1 MAVKK
6 FKSGF
11 VTIIGR
17 PNVGKST
24 LVNALVGEKV
34 AIISNKPQTTR
45 NRISAVYTDNEK
57 QIVFIDTPGIHKPKN
72 KLGEFMVHE
81 AKTTFNEVDLI
92 VFMVDESK
100 SIGPG
105 DNHIIESLKELR
117 TPCLLVVN
125 KLDLITPEEFKEIYD
140 KYEAMGIFDEIIG
153 ISAQNQMNLKKLIAT
168 IGSYME
174 EGPKYFPEDMV
185 TDQPERFIV
194 AEIIREKLLNILYD
208 EVPHGIAVG
217 IEKIKKREESDI
229 TDIYAIIY
237 CEKKSHKGIIIGK
250 NGKVLKKVGID
261 ARKDIENLLGN
272 KVCLEIW
279 VKIKEEWRDRDS
291 LLNQFGY
298 R

>member
-1 MAVKK
+1 MSEKN

-11 VTIIGR
+11 VTVIGR

-45 NRISAVYTDNEK
+45 NRISAVYNSPDK
-57 QIVFIDTPGIHKPKN
+57 QVVFIDTPGIHKPKN
-72 KLGEFMVHE
+72 KLGEFMVQS

-92 VFMVDESK
+92 VFMVDHSQ

-105 DNHIIESLKELR
+105 DQYILESLKTVK
-117 TPCLLVVN
+117 TPIVLVIN
-125 KLDLITPEEFKEIYD
+125 KLDLITPESYKEIFEA
-140 KYEAMGIFDEIIG
+140 YEAMGLFTEIIG
-153 ISAQNQMNLKKLIAT
+153 ISALNQMNLKSLIET
-168 IGSYME
+168 IGSHMP
-174 EGPKYFPEDMV
+174 EGPRYFPEGMV

-194 AEIIREKLLNILYD
+194 SEIIREKLLNILYD

-217 IEKIKKREESDI
+217 IEKIEKRPDSDI

-250 NGKVLKKVGID
+250 NGKVLKQVGVQ
-261 ARKDIENLLGN
+261 ARKEIENLLGN
-272 KVCLEIW
+272 KVFLEIW
-279 VKIKEEWRDRDS
+279 VKIKEEWRDRDN

>member
-1 MAVKK
+1 MTVKK

-45 NRISAVYTDNEK
+45 NRISAVYTDKEK
-57 QIVFIDTPGIHKPKN
+57 QIVFIDTPGIHIPKN
-72 KLGEFMVHE
+72 KLGEFMVRA
-81 AKTTFNEVDLI
+81 AKTTYNEVDLI
-92 VFMVDESK
+92 VFMVDDSK

-105 DNHIIESLKELR
+105 DKHIIESLKEVR

-125 KLDLITPEEFKEIYD
+125 KLDLITPQEFKEIYD
-140 KYEAMGIFDEIIG
+140 KYEAMGIFDSVIG
-153 ISAQNQMNLKKLIAT
+153 ISAQNEMNLKKLVST

-194 AEIIREKLLNILYD
+194 SEIVREKLLNILYD
-208 EVPHGIAVG
+208 EIPHGIAVG
-217 IEKIKKREESDI
+217 IEKMKKREDSDI

-237 CEKKSHKGIIIGK
+237 CEKKSHKGMIIGK

-272 KVCLEIW
+272 KVYLEIW

>member
-1 MAVKK
+1 MEAPK

-45 NRISAVYTDNEK
+45 NRISAVYTDEEK

-72 KLGEFMVHE
+72 KLGEFMVRS
-81 AKTTFNEVDLI
+81 AKTTYNEVDLI
-92 VFMVDESK
+92 LLMVDNSK

-105 DNHIIESLKELR
+105 DMHIIESLKDVK

-125 KLDLITPEEFKEIYD
+125 KLDLITPQEFKKLHE
-140 KYEAMGIFDEIIG
+140 KYGKMDIFDGIIG
-153 ISAQNQMNLKKLIAT
+153 ISAKNQMNLKQLTDA
-168 IGSYME
+168 IGSYMM
-174 EGPKYFPEDMV
+174 EGPKYFPEDMI
-185 TDQPERFIV
+185 TDQPERFLV
-194 AEIIREKLLNILYD
+194 SEIIREKLLNILYD

-217 IEKIKKREESDI
+217 IEKMEKRKDAEI
-229 TDIYAIIY
+229 TDVYATIY

-250 NGKVLKKVGID
+250 NGKVLKRVGIE
-261 ARKDIENLLGN
+261 ARKEIENLLGN
-272 KVCLEIW
+272 KVFLEIW

>member
-105 DNHIIESLKELR
+105 DNHIIESLKEVR

-125 KLDLITPEEFKEIYD
+125 KLDLITPQEFKEIYE

-153 ISAQNQMNLKKLIAT
+153 ISAQNQMNLKKLIST

-194 AEIIREKLLNILYD
+194 SEIIREKLLNILYD

-217 IEKIKKREESDI
+217 IEKMKKREDSEI

-272 KVCLEIW
+272 KVFLEIW

>member
-57 QIVFIDTPGIHKPKN
+57 QIVFIDTPGIHIPKN
-72 KLGEFMVHE
+72 KLGEFMVRA
-81 AKTTFNEVDLI
+81 AKTTYNEVDLI
-92 VFMVDESK
+92 VFMVDDSK

-105 DNHIIESLKELR
+105 DKHIIESLKEVR

-125 KLDLITPEEFKEIYD
+125 KLDLITPQEFKEIYD
-140 KYEAMGIFDEIIG
+140 KYEAMGIFDSVIG
-153 ISAQNQMNLKKLIAT
+153 ISAQNQMNLKKLIST

-194 AEIIREKLLNILYD
+194 SEIIREKLLNILYD
-208 EVPHGIAVG
+208 EIPHGIAVG
-217 IEKIKKREESDI
+217 IEKMKKREDSDI

-272 KVCLEIW
+272 KVYLEIW

>member
-1 MAVKK
+1 MTVKK

-45 NRISAVYTDNEK
+45 NRISAVYTDKEK
-57 QIVFIDTPGIHKPKN
+57 QIVFIDTPGIHIPKN
-72 KLGEFMVHE
+72 KLGEFMVRA
-81 AKTTFNEVDLI
+81 AKTTYNEVDLI
-92 VFMVDESK
+92 VFMVDDSK

-105 DNHIIESLKELR
+105 DMHIIESLKEVR

-125 KLDLITPEEFKEIYD
+125 KLDLITPQEFKEIYD
-140 KYEAMGIFDEIIG
+140 KYEAMGIFDSVIG
-153 ISAQNQMNLKKLIAT
+153 ISAQNEMNLKKLVST

-194 AEIIREKLLNILYD
+194 SEIVREKLLNILYD
-208 EVPHGIAVG
+208 EIPHGIAVG
-217 IEKIKKREESDI
+217 IEKMKKREDSDI

-237 CEKKSHKGIIIGK
+237 CEKKSHKGMIIGK

-272 KVCLEIW
+272 KVYLEIW

>member
-272 KVCLEIW
+272 KVFLEIW